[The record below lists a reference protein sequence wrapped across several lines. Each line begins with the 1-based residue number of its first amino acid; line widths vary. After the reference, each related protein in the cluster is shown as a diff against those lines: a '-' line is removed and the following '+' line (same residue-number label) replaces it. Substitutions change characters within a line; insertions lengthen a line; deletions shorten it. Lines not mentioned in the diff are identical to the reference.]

1 MIIAELSKLL
11 DEIKATREKMYPPGW
26 EYDMLFPPIEKIRK
40 IAGRKPAIEQRLLPL
55 NGANV
60 KPHLLSTPWLL

>member
-26 EYDMLFPPIEKIRK
+26 EYDMLFPIEK
-40 IAGRKPAIEQRLLPL
+40 RLE
-55 NGANV
+55 
-60 KPHLLSTPWLL
+60 KLLDESRQ

>member
-26 EYDMLFPPIEKIRK
+26 DYDPLFRVEKRLEKLLDEIR
-40 IAGRKPAIEQRLLPL
+40 Q
-55 NGANV
+55 
-60 KPHLLSTPWLL
+60 